1 MTLSLRTPAHL
12 LAEEDDTLLATGIAV
27 IWADPAGWGGCFEPE
42 PPIEALREALAA
54 APRRVRLA
62 TDDGRML
69 TVTLSLST
77 FLADG
82 VHPINIEGH
91 GIFDTAAFHAFSE
104 AALQNE

>member
-1 MTLSLRTPAHL
+1 MTLSLRVPAHL
-12 LAEEDDTLLATGIAV
+12 FAEEDDTLLATGIAV

-42 PPIEALREALAA
+42 TPVEALREALAA

-69 TVTLSLST
+69 TATLNLST

-82 VHPINIEGH
+82 VHPINIAGH
-91 GIFDTAAFHAFSE
+91 GTFDSAGFHAFSE
-104 AALQNE
+104 AALEHE